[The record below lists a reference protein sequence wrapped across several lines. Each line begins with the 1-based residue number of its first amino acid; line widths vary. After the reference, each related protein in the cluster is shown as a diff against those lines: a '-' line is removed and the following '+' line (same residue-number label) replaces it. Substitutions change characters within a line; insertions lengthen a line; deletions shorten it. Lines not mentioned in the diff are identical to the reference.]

1 MFRKSHLQVWHK
13 HESGNE
19 TNSGLYSPS
28 VNSDNVCF
36 IGNGYLKEELHVEIE
51 VDVHKTAF
59 K

>member
-1 MFRKSHLQVWHK
+1 MFRKSHLQVCQK
-13 HESGNE
+13 HEDGNE

-36 IGNGYLKEELHVEIE
+36 IGNVYLKEELHVEIE
-51 VDVHKTAF
+51 VDVYKAAF